1 MAPTVRRGGK
11 AAGPSRIR
19 DGNGAAVGDGDV
31 GMAEASG
38 SGGPDRRRRSGRGVV
53 NSRVS
58 HLRTIF
64 QRSN

>member
-1 MAPTVRRGGK
+1 
-11 AAGPSRIR
+11 
-19 DGNGAAVGDGDV
+19 VGDGDV